1 MTLSCVRFPITAANG
16 ITRRG
21 TCFRTATFYSTIF
34 VLWTHLV
41 VFTIRKYTR
50 SYNEDRKRFFTIRY
64 QSFKYLSLPLSFSI
78 SPPLPLSPSPP
89 LPVPLS
95 LSLSLSLFWSSQL
108 TAWSWF
114 LYIYWFSCL
123 ASIYTK
129 QTLVLIILSV
139 TSTDRFIRCRT
150 LLFQLTSTHGRAI
163 FSKSTSSIVSA
174 LRDWTRFYITKE
186 TSSIQT
192 RRQDEGHEQS
202 FIPKTAKLKLSGF
215 TESYHSLILVSL

>member
-64 QSFKYLSLPLSFSI
+64 QSFKYLSLPLSFST

-89 LPVPLS
+89 LPLSPSLS
-95 LSLSLSLFWSSQL
+95 LSLSLSLLKQSTYCMILISL
-108 TAWSWF
+108 HILVF
-114 LYIYWFSCL
+114 LSCKHL
-123 ASIYTK
+123 
-129 QTLVLIILSV
+129 
-139 TSTDRFIRCRT
+139 
-150 LLFQLTSTHGRAI
+150 
-163 FSKSTSSIVSA
+163 
-174 LRDWTRFYITKE
+174 
-186 TSSIQT
+186 
-192 RRQDEGHEQS
+192 HEAN
-202 FIPKTAKLKLSGF
+202 TC
-215 TESYHSLILVSL
+215 SYNPVCYFHRPVHSL